1 MTWSTLIGI
10 RTRLGTKQ
18 ARRTSVHLVLLI
30 ALSAGVAGCM
40 DSDPPKWWKEPNG
53 NSITDSEGL
62 TAATTDQLCTAE
74 EKTPPNDSLRLHFID
89 VGQGDAIWVQS
100 PTGENVLI
108 DAGDGGYYG
117 RNNGGKIVS
126 AFLSAH
132 GFAQGA
138 VFDAVAVTHAHSD
151 HYGGLSTIFAHYG
164 VAKFIDPGLETD
176 GLSYGDTLET
186 AHAMVRPD
194 SYFRPAINDPGGLTT
209 LKGGSVDLFGPAVG
223 AWLLSAENN
232 MRLGDD
238 NNAKVNNTS
247 LVFKLAYK
255 GRSILLMGDA
265 HAELENELI
274 QRFVTN
280 TSEPNLDANL
290 IKVGHHGSTTS
301 STGRFLDAI
310 FRNTPAVDRYAV
322 IQSGRTSFGGTQ
334 LPEASTIFVLQ
345 DAVGQSHLFST
356 EAGDDKK
363 AEEDAASD
371 DDILA
376 VVKSDGTFY
385 VCYE

>member
-1 MTWSTLIGI
+1 MTRFASII
-10 RTRLGTKQ
+10 RNLGPV
-18 ARRTSVHLVLLI
+18 ALLI
-30 ALSAGVAGCM
+30 AFAMGAAGCV
-40 DSDPPKWWKEPNG
+40 DSDPPKWWKEKNDNP
-53 NSITDSEGL
+53 ITDQEGL
-62 TAATTDQLCTAE
+62 TAATSDQFCTVD
-74 EKTPPNDSLRLHFID
+74 EKVPPNDSLRVHFID
-89 VGQGDAIWVQS
+89 VGQGDAIWIQS

-132 GFAQGA
+132 GFAQGS

-151 HYGGLSTIFAHYG
+151 HYGGLPTIFTKYG

-186 AHAMVRPD
+186 AQAMVRSD
-194 SYFRPAINDPGGLTT
+194 AYFRPAIDTTGGLATI
-209 LKGGSVDLFGPAVG
+209 KGGRVDLFGPAVG
-223 AWLLSAENN
+223 AWLLSSENN

-247 LVFKLAYK
+247 LVFKLSYK
-255 GRSILLMGDA
+255 GRTILLMGDA
-265 HAELENELI
+265 HSEIETELI

-280 TSEPNLDANL
+280 EAEPNLEANL
-290 IKVGHHGSTTS
+290 VKVGHHGSTTS

-310 FRNTPAVDRYAV
+310 FRNIPASDRYAV
-322 IQSGRTSFGGTQ
+322 IMSGRTSFGGTQ
-334 LPEASTIFVLQ
+334 LPEPSTIFVLQ
-345 DAVGQSHLFST
+345 DNLPEGHLFST

-363 AEEDAASD
+363 GEDLAAGD

-376 VVKSDGTFY
+376 VIRSDGSMY